1 MPAPENIRQLV
12 KRFEENLDSYRSNKY
27 NEAQLR
33 REFLDPFFEALG
45 WDLFNKQGYAETYK
59 EVIHEDSL
67 EVEGATKAPDYAFRV
82 GGQRKYFVEAKKPSV
97 NIQFDIHPAFQLR
110 RYSWSAKL
118 PLGVLSDFEE
128 FAIYD
133 CRNKPDKK
141 DKAST
146 GRVTYYSFREYVQ
159 KWDEIAD
166 IFSREAVL
174 KGSFDKYA
182 EGMKGKKGTT
192 EVDDAFLAEI
202 ERWRELLARN
212 FALRNPSL
220 TTRELNY
227 AVQLTIDRII
237 FLRICEDRGI
247 EPYEKLKIASEQT
260 NVYAELVRI
269 FQQADDRYNSG
280 LFHFKDEKNASS
292 AADSLTLSLSVDD
305 KILREILGSLY
316 YPESPYVFSEIPSD
330 ILGQV
335 YERFLGKVIRLTAGH
350 QAKVEEKPEVRKA
363 GGVYYTPTY
372 IVEYIV
378 KNTVGKLLEGKRP
391 EGFLENDL
399 VEPHKPSG
407 RSMTPKEVSKL
418 KILDPACGS
427 GTFPLGA
434 FQYLLDWH
442 LKWYMEN
449 DPEKWAKGKEPRIFQ
464 ASPSP
469 LTPLPQGEG
478 NWRLTTAEKKRILL
492 NNIYGVDI
500 DPQAVEVTKLSLLL
514 KVLEGESEQTIGS
527 QLSLIQ
533 ERALP
538 DLGRNIKCGNSL
550 IGPDYYEGHQLTMSF
565 ADEEERYRVNAFD
578 WKAEFPQVFDPLRPS
593 GTSPKSAGKK
603 SSRAES
609 SADLGEAGWGAGG
622 FDAVIGNP
630 PWGAD
635 FEKKDENYIKQSY
648 EVGKSS
654 AIDSYALFIEQGI
667 RVLRKSGIIGFITPD
682 TFLRKSDLLPVRSF
696 LLNNTAI
703 IELIET
709 GPVFSQVRDTWCL
722 VFTAA
727 KEGLNGDSKICH
739 RKISRFI
746 TAAEERLAIFAR
758 QNWTVE
764 SEVSQNVWLKNP
776 DLIIGY
782 LAGEAE
788 QNIVDKVEKHSSL
801 GMQQEKYKISR
812 GEEGSKFA
820 LTPDPSSNVFMVIPK
835 DIERY
840 SCEDGVRINENTLTV
855 TKKNSLYDH
864 PKVWIIRIQKMRW
877 KQRIVCSYDGRTN
890 SAGMKT
896 LQIVV
901 SPTDKTDDLKFLSA
915 VLSSRLINFW
925 CINYLADDMNQTYL
939 SRIPIPTIN
948 FSNSED
954 KARHDQIVLLVE
966 RMLEL
971 HKQSP
976 RTPGEKERVARE
988 IEATDK
994 SIDRLVYELYGLTE
1008 DEIKIVE
1015 GKK

>member
-45 WDLFNKQGYAETYK
+45 WDVFNKQGYAEAYK

-110 RYSWSAKL
+110 RYSWSAIL

-146 GRVTYYSFREYVQ
+146 GRVTYYSFREYVE

-182 EGMKGKKGTT
+182 EGMKGKKGTA

-247 EPYEKLKIASEQT
+247 EPYEKLKNAITPAPPALSGALPKSADAKNSQRDGSANLGRDGEGLI
-260 NVYAELVRI
+260 YAELVRI

-305 KILREILGSLY
+305 KVLREILGSLY

-378 KNTVGKLLEGKRP
+378 KNTVGRIVNP
-391 EGFLENDL
+391 TY
-399 VEPHKPSG
+399 
-407 RSMTPKEVSKL
+407 TPREVSKI

-449 DPEKWAKGKEPRIFQ
+449 DPEKWSKEKSPVIFESDKG
-464 ASPSP
+464 
-469 LTPLPQGEG
+469 
-478 NWRLTTAEKKRILL
+478 WMLTTSEKKRILL

-538 DLGRNIKCGNSL
+538 DLSNNIKCGNSL
-550 IGPDYYEGHQLTMSF
+550 IGPDYYEGQQLTMDF

-578 WKAEFPQVFDPLRPS
+578 WKAEFSQVFIQ
-593 GTSPKSAGKK
+593 
-603 SSRAES
+603 
-609 SADLGEAGWGAGG
+609 GG
-622 FDAVIGNP
+622 FDVVIGNP

-635 FEKKDENYIKQSY
+635 LEKNDENYIKQSY

-667 RVLRKSGIIGFITPD
+667 KVLRESGLIGFITPD

-703 IELIET
+703 VELIET

-727 KEGLNGDSKICH
+727 KEGLNGVSRIRH

-758 QNWTVE
+758 KNWTVE
-764 SEVSQNVWLKNP
+764 SEVSQSVWLKNP
-776 DLIIGY
+776 DLIVGY
-782 LAGEAE
+782 LASEVE
-788 QNIVDKVEKHSSL
+788 QKIIDKIEKHSPL
-801 GMQQEKYKISR
+801 GQQQEKYKISR

-820 LTPDPSSNVFMVIPK
+820 LTPDPSSNFFMVIPK

-855 TKKNSLYDH
+855 TKKDSLYDH

-877 KQRIVCSYDGRTN
+877 MQRIVCTYDGRIN

-896 LQIVV
+896 LQIVI
-901 SPTDKTDDLKFLSA
+901 SPTDKADDLQFLSA

-948 FSNSED
+948 FSDAED
-954 KARHDQIVLLVE
+954 KARHEKIVSLVE

-971 HKQSP
+971 HKTPSARFAGTSP
-976 RTPGEKERVARE
+976 KSSSGLGGGQGGGRTPQEKERVTRE

-1015 GKK
+1015 DKK